1 MVSHLMEQSS
11 RTNCFRMSIPEPE
24 HSTETAEDAC
34 VLLEYKPRKWTAGV
48 VCD

>member
-1 MVSHLMEQSS
+1 MVSNLMEQSS
-11 RTNCFRMSIPEPE
+11 RANCFRMSIPEPE

-34 VLLEYKPRKWTAGV
+34 VKPRQWTAGV